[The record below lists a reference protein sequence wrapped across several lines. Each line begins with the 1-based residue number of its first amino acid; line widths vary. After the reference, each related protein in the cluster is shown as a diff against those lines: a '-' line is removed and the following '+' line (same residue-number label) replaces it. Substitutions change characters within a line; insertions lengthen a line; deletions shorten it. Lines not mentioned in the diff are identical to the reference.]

1 MSGVNVIDII
11 SAAIERLKGDY
22 LQHLIAAVIIIAV
35 NWIAWGLL
43 SGPMMVGYMRAMQ
56 RAESTGG
63 QFKINDLFSGFDSG
77 FPIYL
82 IVAVLTGLMIG
93 IGFSLLIIPGI
104 LIMAM
109 GPAALYGA
117 GIQRDNDIV
126 GLIKRAWKANAQNL
140 IPCSLTMLALAII
153 GSSGALLLGF
163 GIVLTMPVML
173 AGSYLLGQRM
183 MEASQ

>member
-1 MSGVNVIDII
+1 MSGVNAIDII
-11 SAAIERLKGDY
+11 SGAIERLKGDY

-56 RAESTGG
+56 RAEASGNEL
-63 QFKINDLFSGFDSG
+63 KINDLFSGFDSG
-77 FPIYL
+77 FPVYL

-93 IGFSLLIIPGI
+93 IGFSLLIIPGL

-109 GPAALYGA
+109 GPAALYGV
-117 GIQRDNDIV
+117 GVQRDSDIV
-126 GLIKRAWKANAQNL
+126 GVIKRAWKANARKL
-140 IPCSLTMLALAII
+140 IPAAITMLALAII

-163 GIVLTMPVML
+163 GVVFTMPVML
-173 AGSYLLGQRM
+173 AGSYILGQRM
-183 MEASQ
+183 MQE